1 MIWKTCRKCFRELEL
16 WSDDI
21 EDSDPFWCNFC
32 TEAEHAGRTSIGRIL
47 YPDVSYTMANNL
59 PHLTIRWTQ
68 PLCVSSHINWKQMF
82 YISFSLIRMVIK
94 FEFICGR
101 SLKHRQWIIRHNHFV
116 KSSGSNFN
124 HMEYFYWCSGTI
136 IHCVVHVQ
144 MSWKSAWIHILI
156 QSPCVFISLII
167 QWHQTMYF
175 MIILVH
181 KIHFKIHSI
190 NSCHKKSILV
200 TRNHFLWTHMW
211 TMGEIE

>member
-1 MIWKTCRKCFRELEL
+1 MPEEL
-16 WSDDI
+16 
-21 EDSDPFWCNFC
+21 
-32 TEAEHAGRTSIGRIL
+32 SIGRIL

-175 MIILVH
+175 KMIFMIILVH